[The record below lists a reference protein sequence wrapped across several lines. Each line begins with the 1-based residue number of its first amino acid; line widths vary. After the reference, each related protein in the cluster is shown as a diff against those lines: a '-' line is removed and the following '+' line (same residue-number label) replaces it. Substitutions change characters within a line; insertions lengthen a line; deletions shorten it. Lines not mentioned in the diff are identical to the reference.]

1 MTDAPFEKATDSSGN
16 ARAVSVRIKAAS
28 ASKVGGQN
36 AHDLRKGP
44 QPAYVAATR
53 SHLNRVLIAP
63 LTAPQLRQIV
73 TERRA
78 IRTTQRALKS
88 NAAIG
93 TVGIITFGHL
103 AQTFFNE
110 LPADRQD
117 EALKAVASALAA
129 RLKTTATGLVLHLD
143 EAAPHAHFQFPA
155 YDLDGNPLSQT
166 TSPSALAD
174 LQTIASDV
182 MKSFDPRFERGFKK
196 QVRIAAGA
204 TPEEVNNKTVAE
216 LHQTQAA
223 DLEAA
228 RQKLADLNEKI
239 AKNIRLISAAEAKIE
254 AGNGDLSRLKANIE
268 TYTRRLQ
275 TAQIGAEKAEARLS
289 DLNAQVST
297 TTTRASEATKAA
309 QDAETRLADL
319 TTQITTSTAA
329 ADTATKAA
337 TAAQAQLDDLEDRNR
352 QLDDDNKAL
361 SARRQEA
368 DEELARISANI
379 SAANKKKEEADNK
392 AAQAEQAKKESEARQ
407 AAAEKKEKEQD
418 ERQRKKF
425 QQLEDDEKAHH
436 RAQELFEQALEIAQA
451 NIESLNDPAN
461 VSDPE
466 GRDLPSIAFATQELG
481 HHPTRLD
488 RLEFATGFEPESKR
502 GSRLPRSPQV
512 VAFVK
517 RMFDQIR
524 QIVSHA
530 IFEKERLNKESTNI
544 LQYARHQAE
553 TIKASATPENL
564 KSLQTEN
571 ANLKKDLESWKSHFE
586 VVKSVFKNEL
596 GEGYPPIADKVR
608 AKWAEMN
615 KPAQASAA
623 PTPPAP
629 QEYSSRSSGPS
640 GP

>member
-1 MTDAPFEKATDSSGN
+1 MTDAPFEKAADSNGN
-16 ARAVSVRIKAAS
+16 PRAVSVRIKAAS

-36 AHDLRKGP
+36 AHDLRRGA
-44 QPAYVAATR
+44 QPAYVDATR
-53 SHLNRVLIAP
+53 SHVNRVLIAP

-110 LPADRQD
+110 LSADRQD

-129 RLKTTATGLVLHLD
+129 RLKTTVTGLVLHLD
-143 EAAPHAHFQFPA
+143 EAAPHAHFQLPA

-174 LQTIASDV
+174 LQTIVSDT

-196 QVRIAAGA
+196 QDRIAAGA

-223 DLEAA
+223 DLEKA
-228 RQKLADLNEKI
+228 RATLASLQEKI
-239 AKNIRLISAAEAKIE
+239 EKNIRLISQAEAKIE
-254 AGNGDLSRLKANIE
+254 AGKGDLSRLTTNIE

-275 TAQIGAEKAEARLS
+275 TAQTGAEKAEARLS
-289 DLNAQVST
+289 DLNAQITTST
-297 TTTRASEATKAA
+297 SRASESSQAA
-309 QDAETRLADL
+309 QIAENRLATL
-319 TTQITTSTAA
+319 NSEITTSTATA
-329 ADTATKAA
+329 ATATKAA
-337 TAAQAQLDDLEDRNR
+337 TAAQAQLDDLAARNR
-352 QLDDDNKAL
+352 QLEADVKAQA
-361 SARRQEA
+361 ARRQEA

-379 SAANKKKEEADNK
+379 SAANKKKEQADKK
-392 AAQAEQAKKESEARQ
+392 AADAEKAKKESEDRQ
-407 AAAEKKEKEQD
+407 AAAEKKEEEQA

-425 QQLEDDEKAHH
+425 QQLEDDEKALH
-436 RAQELFEQALEIAQA
+436 RAQELIEQAMEIAQI
-451 NIESLNDPAN
+451 NIELLADPAAN
-461 VSDPE
+461 YDPE
-466 GRDLPSIAFATQELG
+466 SKNLPSVSFAAKKMG

-488 RLEFATGFEPESKR
+488 RLEFATGFEPESF
-502 GSRLPRSPQV
+502 GSRLARSPQV

-530 IFEKERLNKESTNI
+530 IFEKERVSKEVASIT
-544 LQYARHQAE
+544 QTARHQADQ
-553 TIKASATPENL
+553 IKESATPAAL

-571 ANLKKDLESWKSHFE
+571 SNLKAELETRQSFFQFMTSMLK
-586 VVKSVFKNEL
+586 VEL
-596 GEGYPPIADKVR
+596 GESYAPLAEKVN
-608 AKWAEMN
+608 AAWAEKN
-615 KPAQASAA
+615 KPAPAPAA
-623 PTPPAP
+623 PAPSAPP
-629 QEYSSRSSGPS
+629 SRPSGPS